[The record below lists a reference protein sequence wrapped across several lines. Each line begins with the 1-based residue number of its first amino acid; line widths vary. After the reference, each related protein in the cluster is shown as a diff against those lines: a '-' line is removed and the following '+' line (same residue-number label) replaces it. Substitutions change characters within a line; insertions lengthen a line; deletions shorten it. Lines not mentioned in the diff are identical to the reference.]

1 MTEKCLNECPTL
13 NGIHLFL
20 CTFIQAQ
27 RCKAHN
33 ALPSPPFSSLNLCTQ
48 IQLSVHAQVNTYFL
62 SEATADT

>member
-1 MTEKCLNECPTL
+1 ML
-13 NGIHLFL
+13 NGIYLFL

-33 ALPSPPFSSLNLCTQ
+33 ALPSPPFSLNLYIQ

-62 SEATADT
+62 YEAIANT